1 MWKKLIEKKLSLK
14 IPTGQQQLNILLLL
28 MGKSLVKF
36 LVVGKSKKEFLL
48 EWGGHIGYGV
58 APDFRGHHFAE
69 EMVRFVLPKYRKR
82 KISQVMISA
91 TKIWQVVKVLKQM
104 QVFWKIL

>member
-1 MWKKLIEKKLSLK
+1 M
-14 IPTGQQQLNILLLL
+14 
-28 MGKSLVKF
+28 
-36 LVVGKSKKEFLL
+36 L

-58 APDFRGHHFAE
+58 APDFRGDHFAE

-91 TKIWQVVKVLKQM
+91 DKENLASRKSIEANAG
-104 QVFWKIL
+104 ILENIVDIDGDEICRYWINLEEQ

>member
-1 MWKKLIEKKLSLK
+1 M
-14 IPTGQQQLNILLLL
+14 
-28 MGKSLVKF
+28 
-36 LVVGKSKKEFLL
+36 
-48 EWGGHIGYGV
+48 

-91 TKIWQVVKVLKQM
+91 DKENLASRKSIEANAG
-104 QVFWKIL
+104 ILENIVDIDGDEICRYWINLEEQ

>member
-1 MWKKLIEKKLSLK
+1 M
-14 IPTGQQQLNILLLL
+14 
-28 MGKSLVKF
+28 
-36 LVVGKSKKEFLL
+36 L

-69 EMVRFVLPKYRKR
+69 EMVRFVLPKYRKH

-91 TKIWQVVKVLKQM
+91 DKENLASRKSIEANAD
-104 QVFWKIL
+104 ILENIVDIDGDEICRYWINLEEQ